1 MPRKPAASSELSD
14 EQILDLLSEH
24 PPGPEFLA
32 KAYSAAVARLAR
44 MERDYPNRRRLLAR
58 RIAQGLPESELTATD
73 AELLAGYRLE
83 PREIRLP
90 DGSLAQ
96 VPCVAG
102 PEWQSP
108 DRMRRVVKGYQLAAQ
123 GRIDEAV
130 RLLRDDP

>member
-1 MPRKPAASSELSD
+1 MPRKPTAPSELND
-14 EQILDLLSEH
+14 EEILELLSEH
-24 PPGPEFLA
+24 PPGSEFLA
-32 KAYSAAVARLAR
+32 QAYSAAVAQLAR
-44 MERDYPNRRRLLAR
+44 MERDYTNRRLLLAQ
-58 RIAQGLPESELTATD
+58 RIAQGLPESELTDDD
-73 AELLAGYRLE
+73 AELLAGYVVE

-90 DGSLAQ
+90 DGSLAH

-108 DRMRRVVKGYQLAAQ
+108 DRMRKVVKGYQLAAQ